1 MKRRGSVGSS
11 DQYYLG
17 GLGSNPSGAW
27 LCAGFFYSFF
37 HWSLLE
43 GIVSSLFFLLFIVL
57 QASFFSWDES
67 EEKVPARLHLQVWDA
82 DAFSADD
89 FIGE

>member
-11 DQYYLG
+11 GQYYLG
-17 GLGSNPSGAW
+17 GLGSNPFGSW
-27 LCAGFFYSFF
+27 FFAGFCSFF
-37 HWSLLE
+37 YWSLLE
-43 GIVSSLFFLLFIVL
+43 GIVFIFLLCIVF